1 MLDRALAWAAAGW
14 PVFPCYEKPITEW
27 QKKATTNEN
36 VIKSW
41 DWDDAKVCVVPGLAG
56 CFVIDVDVKNGKD
69 GEGSLQKLEA
79 EHGFEAWEI
88 PQQATPSGGRHLFF
102 KGTFRTSVQKSLG
115 EGIDTRGGSTG
126 GGLGFIYCYQDDA
139 PRVDSEVPP
148 CPASLLAVS
157 EKTLAVS
164 EETQKPRVELDQ
176 PANVERALAYLRQ
189 CAVPQEGERNIETF
203 KLVCVLKDL
212 GLSMAKVF
220 EVIEDHPSV
229 TGDPP
234 LCTESEEEF
243 NQTVRSAYKS
253 GQLQP
258 GIHALDEEVRN
269 AAAAGFDTS
278 TGSVHTADENSK
290 KSNGGARRRYTLWSE
305 ERDKAPPP
313 WLIRGLLAKVS
324 LAGVYGPGGSY
335 KSFIVLDAALAIA
348 SGATEWAGLQIT
360 DPGAPIVYVAGEGS
374 ATGRAKAWEAVKGEV
389 GGDKFVTYH
398 GLDLSDPTQLQGFQE
413 DLQSLYT
420 LWGRSPGL
428 VIFDTLAR
436 AAPGQDENSAKD
448 MGVIVQAADDI
459 KTFCQCCVALIH
471 HTPKGKE
478 EWRGSGAVWNAL
490 DTGILVRRGKVPG
503 TASIRLERQK
513 DGVAG
518 KSWAITL
525 EEVATGRKDG
535 DEDEKSLV
543 VKTIEPRVKEEQ
555 AQATNN
561 KAAVLARMKDA
572 AVYDLRAKV
581 AKEVLD
587 NTAPGFQ
594 LDRDT
599 LLNQMMVKLGVG
611 ANRGGA
617 RRFLDAAVKR
627 GELQADHPLARYV
640 CDIKGLLFTRASD
653 ETAPPSENAE
663 FA

>member
-1 MLDRALAWAAAGW
+1 M
-14 PVFPCYEKPITEW
+14 FPCYEKPITEW

-41 DWDDAKVCVVPGLAG
+41 DWDGAKVCVVPGLAG

-69 GEGSLQKLEA
+69 GETSLQKLEA

-88 PQQATPSGGRHLFF
+88 PQQPSPSGGRHLFF
-102 KGTFRTSVQKSLG
+102 RGAFRTSVQAALG
-115 EGIDTRGGSTG
+115 SGIDTRGGSEE
-126 GGLGFIYCYQDDA
+126 GGLGFIFCYGDPPAAAGECPVA
-139 PRVDSEVPP
+139 P
-148 CPASLLAVS
+148 ATLLAVS
-157 EKTLAVS
+157 EQAPARS

-176 PANVERALAYLRQ
+176 PANVERALAHLRQ
-189 CAVPQEGERNIETF
+189 CPVPMEGERNIETF

-220 EVIEDHPSV
+220 EVVEDHPSV

-258 GIHALDEEVRN
+258 GIHAIDEEARN
-269 AAAAGFDTS
+269 AAAQGFNVTS
-278 TGSVHTADENSK
+278 VGDGLP
-290 KSNGGARRRYTLWSE
+290 GGNETTKGPVRSRRRFTLWSE

-374 ATGRAKAWEAVKGEV
+374 ATGRAKAWEAVKGQV

-398 GLDLSDPTQLQGFQE
+398 GLDLSDPAQLEGFQS
-413 DLQSLYT
+413 DLQELHG
-420 LWGRSPGL
+420 LWKRPPGL

-490 DTGILVRRGKVPG
+490 DTGILVRRGKVAG
-503 TASIRLERQK
+503 SASIRLERQK

-535 DEDEKSLV
+535 EEDEKSLV
-543 VKTIEPRVKEEQ
+543 VKTIEPRVKEEKQ
-555 AQATNN
+555 EQTA
-561 KAAVLARMKDA
+561 
-572 AVYDLRAKV
+572 AKV
-581 AKEVLD
+581 ATQAKMRDIAVSELRAQAVEKIILAH
-587 NTAPGFQ
+587 APEWELSAGTVVEQ
-594 LDRDT
+594 AL
-599 LLNQMMVKLGVG
+599 VELGPQ
-611 ANRGGA
+611 ANRNALSAFVTSVVKKGVVDGA
-617 RRFLDAAVKR
+617 HPLAKYVNTFKPLTFKR
-627 GELQADHPLARYV
+627 GEQVIEEEKEEGRGD
-640 CDIKGLLFTRASD
+640 
-653 ETAPPSENAE
+653 
-663 FA
+663 

>member
-1 MLDRALAWAAAGW
+1 MLERALAWAAAGW
-14 PVFPCYEKPITEW
+14 PVFPCYEKPIKEW
-27 QKKATTNEN
+27 QKLATTDELTIRN
-36 VIKSW
+36 W
-41 DWDDAKVCVVPGLAG
+41 DWEGAKVCAVPGLVG
-56 CFVIDVDVKNGKD
+56 CFVIDVDVKNGKQ
-69 GEGSLQKLEA
+69 GEHSLSLLEA

-88 PQQATPSGGRHLFF
+88 PQQQTPSGGRHLFF
-102 KGTFRTSVQKSLG
+102 GGFARTSVQRALG
-115 EGIDTRGGSTG
+115 EGLDTRGGSQD
-126 GGLGFIYCYQDDA
+126 GGLGFIYCYEETPPTLAANCEAA
-139 PRVDSEVPP
+139 PET
-148 CPASLLAVS
+148 LLAVLRGVGDVRD
-157 EKTLAVS
+157 TS

-176 PANVERALAYLRQ
+176 PANVERALAHLRQ
-189 CAVPQEGERNIETF
+189 CPVPGEGERNMETF

-220 EVIEDHPSV
+220 EVVEDHPSV

-234 LCTESEEEF
+234 LCKESEEEF
-243 NQTVRSAYKS
+243 NTTVRSAYKS

-258 GIHALDEEVRN
+258 GIHAIDEEARN
-269 AAAAGFDTS
+269 AAAAGFNLATEGVGSNDTGR
-278 TGSVHTADENSK
+278 TKGRK
-290 KSNGGARRRYTLWSE
+290 RFTLWSE

-335 KSFIVLDAALAIA
+335 KSFIILDAALAIA
-348 SGATEWAGLQIT
+348 QGATEWAGLQIT

-389 GGDKFVTYH
+389 YGDKFVTYH
-398 GLDLSDPTQLQGFQE
+398 GLDLSDPTQLQGFQS
-413 DLQSLYT
+413 DLQELHGI
-420 LWGRSPGL
+420 WGRPPGL

-459 KTFCQCCVALIH
+459 KTFCQCCVTLIH

-503 TASIRLERQK
+503 SASIRLERQK

-555 AQATNN
+555 AQASNA
-561 KAAVLARMKDA
+561 KVAVQARMKDA
-572 AVYDLRAKV
+572 AVYELRAQV
-581 AKEVLD
+581 AREILD
-587 NTAPGFQ
+587 NTAPGYQ
-594 LDRDT
+594 VNRDI
-599 LLNQMMVKLGVG
+599 LLNQMMVKLGPG
-611 ANRGGA
+611 AHRGGA
-617 RRFLDAAVKR
+617 RRFIDATVKR
-627 GELQADHPLARYV
+627 GELQADHPLAKYV
-640 CDIKGLLFTRASD
+640 CDIKGLLFTRGP
-653 ETAPPSENAE
+653 EGNTEIAPNDGEA
-663 FA
+663 

>member
-1 MLDRALAWAAAGW
+1 M
-14 PVFPCYEKPITEW
+14 FPCYEKPIKEW
-27 QKKATTNEN
+27 QKNATTDEVTIRN
-36 VIKSW
+36 W
-41 DWDDAKVCVVPGLAG
+41 DWEGAKVCAVPGLVG
-56 CFVIDVDVKNGKD
+56 CFVIDVDVKNGKQ
-69 GEGSLQKLEA
+69 GEHSLSLLED

-88 PQQATPSGGRHLFF
+88 PQQSTPSGGRHLFLR
-102 KGTFRTSVQKSLG
+102 GTFRTSVQRILG
-115 EGIDTRGGSTG
+115 GGLDTRGGSEE
-126 GGLGFIYCYQDDA
+126 GGLGFIFCYG
-139 PRVDSEVPP
+139 EPP
-148 CPASLLAVS
+148 VSPEECPAAPGTLLALS
-157 EKTLAVS
+157 ERAHATS

-176 PANVERALAYLRQ
+176 PANVERALAHLRQ
-189 CAVPQEGERNIETF
+189 CPVPGEGERNIEVF

-220 EVIEDHPSV
+220 EVVEDHPSV

-234 LCTESEEEF
+234 LCKESEEEF
-243 NQTVRSAYKS
+243 NTTVRSAYKS

-258 GIHALDEEVRN
+258 GIHAIDEEARN
-269 AAAAGFDTS
+269 AAAQGFDLGTGNGA
-278 TGSVHTADENSK
+278 TDKGAGSVQIP
-290 KSNGGARRRYTLWSE
+290 RRKRFTLWSE

-324 LAGVYGPGGSY
+324 LAGIYGPGGSY
-335 KSFIVLDAALAIA
+335 KSFIILDAALAIA

-398 GLDLSDPTQLQGFQE
+398 GLDLSDPQQLQGFQE

-420 LWGRSPGL
+420 IWGRSPGL

-543 VKTIEPRVKEEQ
+543 VKTIEHRVSEEKALPDNKTRQ
-555 AQATNN
+555 TEINRKLVSATVAEN
-561 KAAVLARMKDA
+561 RT
-572 AVYDLRAKV
+572 KV
-581 AKEVLD
+581 ALKILEAISGEEAVS
-587 NTAPGFQ
+587 G
-594 LDRDT
+594 DT
-599 LLNQMMVKLGVG
+599 LAGYMVKDLGNVDPKLLKLWLKKAPEQG
-611 ANRGGA
+611 HPLQPYVVDQLGSVVSFKFNRG
-617 RRFLDAAVKR
+617 
-627 GELQADHPLARYV
+627 
-640 CDIKGLLFTRASD
+640 
-653 ETAPPSENAE
+653 
-663 FA
+663 

>member
-1 MLDRALAWAAAGW
+1 MLDRALSWAAAGW
-14 PVFPCYEKPITEW
+14 PVFPCYEKPIKEW
-27 QKKATTNEN
+27 QKLATTDEVTIRN
-36 VIKSW
+36 W
-41 DWDDAKVCVVPGLAG
+41 DWEDAKVCAVPGLVG

-88 PQQATPSGGRHLFF
+88 PQQQTPSGGRHLFF
-102 KGTFRTSVQKSLG
+102 SGFARTSVQRALG
-115 EGIDTRGGSTG
+115 EGLDTRGGSKD
-126 GGLGFIYCYQDDA
+126 GGLGFIYCYEEA
-139 PRVDSEVPP
+139 PPTAAAD
-148 CPASLLAVS
+148 CGPAPETLLAILKGAGDVRD
-157 EKTLAVS
+157 TS

-176 PANVERALAYLRQ
+176 PANVERALAHLRQ
-189 CAVPQEGERNIETF
+189 CPVPGEGERNIETF

-220 EVIEDHPSV
+220 EVVEDHPSV

-234 LCTESEEEF
+234 LCIESEEEF

-258 GIHALDEEVRN
+258 GIHAIDEEARN
-269 AAAAGFDTS
+269 AAAQGFNVTS
-278 TGSVHTADENSK
+278 VGDGLSGENETTGRPIR
-290 KSNGGARRRYTLWSE
+290 GRRRFTLWSE

-348 SGATEWAGLQIT
+348 SGAAEWAGLQIT
-360 DPGAPIVYVAGEGS
+360 DPFAPIVYVAGEGS

-398 GLDLSDPTQLQGFQE
+398 GLDLSDPAQLEGFQS
-413 DLQSLYT
+413 DLQELHGI
-420 LWGRSPGL
+420 WKRPPGL

-503 TASIRLERQK
+503 SASIRLERQK
-513 DGVAG
+513 DGIAG

-535 DEDEKSLV
+535 EEDEKSLV
-543 VKTIEPRVKEEQ
+543 VKTIEPRVKEEKQEQTAAKVATQ
-555 AQATNN
+555 AKMRNI
-561 KAAVLARMKDA
+561 AVSE
-572 AVYDLRAKV
+572 LRAK
-581 AKEVLD
+581 AAIRII
-587 NTAPGFQ
+587 TALAPEWEIGVPALIEQ
-594 LDRDT
+594 AAIE
-599 LLNQMMVKLGVG
+599 LGP
-611 ANRGGA
+611 
-617 RRFLDAAVKR
+617 
-627 GELQADHPLARYV
+627 QADKAAFASWVRSVVKKGEVDGSHPLATYLCGV
-640 CDIKGLLFTRASD
+640 SPPTFRAPD
-653 ETAPPSENAE
+653 NAQK
-663 FA
+663 

>member
-1 MLDRALAWAAAGW
+1 MLDRALSWAAAGW
-14 PVFPCYEKPITEW
+14 PVFPCYEKPIKEW
-27 QKKATTNEN
+27 QKLATTDEVTIRN
-36 VIKSW
+36 W
-41 DWDDAKVCVVPGLAG
+41 DWEDAKVCAVPGLVG

-69 GEGSLQKLEA
+69 GETSLQKLEA

-88 PQQATPSGGRHLFF
+88 PQQQTPSGGRHLFF
-102 KGTFRTSVQKSLG
+102 KGLYRTSVQRALG
-115 EGIDTRGGSTG
+115 AGLDTRGGSSE
-126 GGLGFIYCYQDDA
+126 GGLGFIYCYGEN
-139 PRVDSEVPP
+139 PGRVDSEIPTA
-148 CPASLLAVS
+148 PASLLATVG
-157 EKTLAVS
+157 KVLAIS

-189 CAVPQEGERNIETF
+189 CPVPGEGERNIEVF

-220 EVIEDHPSV
+220 EVVEDHPSV

-234 LCTESEEEF
+234 LCVESEEEF
-243 NQTVRSAYKS
+243 NTTVRSAYKS

-258 GIHALDEEVRN
+258 GIHAIDEEARN
-269 AAAAGFDTS
+269 AAAQGFNVTS
-278 TGSVHTADENSK
+278 VRDGIPGETGDNTGPIRD
-290 KSNGGARRRYTLWSE
+290 RRRYTLWSE

-335 KSFIVLDAALAIA
+335 KSFIILDAALAIA

-374 ATGRAKAWEAVKGEV
+374 ATGRAKAWEAVKGKV

-398 GLDLSDPTQLQGFQE
+398 GLDLSDPQQLEGFQN
-413 DLQSLYT
+413 DLQELHGI
-420 LWGRSPGL
+420 WKRSPGL

-490 DTGILVRRGKVPG
+490 DTGILVRRGKVAG
-503 TASIRLERQK
+503 SASIRLERQK

-535 DEDEKSLV
+535 EEDEKSLV

-555 AQATNN
+555 RVVQA
-561 KAAVLARMKDA
+561 D
-572 AVYDLRAKV
+572 KV
-581 AKEVLD
+581 ATVAKMRNIAVDEVRARLSLKLLE
-587 NTAPGFQ
+587 NTAPGFEISYG
-594 LDRDT
+594 T
-599 LLNQMMVKLGVG
+599 LVDQMMVENQHASREAVSAWVK
-611 ANRGGA
+611 R
-617 RRFLDAAVKR
+617 AVKK
-627 GELQADHPLARYV
+627 GEVQGEHPLAKYV
-640 CDIKGLLFTRASD
+640 FNINPLTFQRS
-653 ETAPPSENAE
+653 ET
-663 FA
+663 